1 MDNSDL
7 SNRVLV
13 VCVAMPTVRVTPD
26 VTDIRQLD
34 DGLAAESV
42 CSGRGRAVTVRWNT
56 SELDPDVEFDVSCG
70 GGGAAECRLR
80 VYAAPTSRT
89 RRARVH
95 CIAANDVGND
105 VHAWTLYE
113 SGKNISRVDHNST
126 IPTGNR
132 PTQSV

>member
-42 CSGRGRAVTVRWNT
+42 CSGRGRAVMVRWNT

-70 GGGAAECRLR
+70 GGVAECRLR

-95 CIAANDVGND
+95 CIAANDIGND

-113 SGKNISRVDHNST
+113 SG
-126 IPTGNR
+126 NR